1 LQRLAPLAAPLYIFL
16 LSNRGRS
23 VTAAVR
29 KDGTMSYVITQP
41 ERLPAAAQDMAGI
54 GSTISEAR
62 AAAAGATT
70 GVVAAAV
77 AKAATLPGGVNFGNI

>member
-1 LQRLAPLAAPLYIFL
+1 
-16 LSNRGRS
+16 
-23 VTAAVR
+23 
-29 KDGTMSYVITQP
+29 
-41 ERLPAAAQDMAGI
+41 LPAAAQDMAGI

-77 AKAATLPGGVNFGNI
+77 AKAATLPGGAQRQPRRTDRRHRLSDRGPTPD